1 MEIPPPLSAADQ
13 QRCIITGKT
22 FPKSQ
27 MIQTEHGWVSAEG
40 RDTYYQCLRENVPLP
55 IADGSTIARSDGKRI
70 IVPTT
75 NPVLPLR
82 CVKTNQPVSPDEVKK
97 KTLYWCPPWAI
108 IFVLLNLIIFFIIY
122 LIVRKKVVVM
132 IPLSREGR
140 RKVNKHAFISAGI
153 ALAGVAM
160 IVMAAVDAKYIML
173 ILVGILTILG
183 ALIYGGRK
191 GTLLRIAKYN
201 SVEVAFAGA
210 SREFLASLPPAGT

>member
-1 MEIPPPLSAADQ
+1 
-13 QRCIITGKT
+13 
-22 FPKSQ
+22 

-82 CVKTNQPVSPDEVKK
+82 CIKTNQPVAPDEVKK
-97 KTLYWCPPWAI
+97 KTLYWCPPWVF
-108 IFVLLNLIIFFIIY
+108 IFILLNLLVVLIIY

-140 RKVNKHAFISAGI
+140 RRVRTHVFISTGI
-153 ALAGVAM
+153 VLAGVAM
-160 IVMAAVDAKYIML
+160 IIVAIANLDL
-173 ILVGILTILG
+173 IALLFLGIPMVVGG
-183 ALIYGGRK
+183 LIYGNIK
-191 GTLLRIAKYN
+191 GTLLRVTKYN
-201 SVEVAFAGA
+201 SVETMLAGA
-210 SREFLASLPPAGT
+210 SREFLASLPRAGT